1 MYLIKIKEVSDRLK
15 IIVEDLNSDGKF
27 DKNMA
32 IKRIGEEQEQLEKL
46 YQDIIKKQ
54 K

>member
-15 IIVEDLNSDGKF
+15 TIVEELNSEEKL
-27 DKNMA
+27 DKNRVVKMV
-32 IKRIGEEQEQLEKL
+32 GEEQEQLEKL

>member
-1 MYLIKIKEVSDRLK
+1 MYLIKIKEVSDQLK
-15 IIVEDLNSDGKF
+15 TIVEDLNSDGKF
-27 DKNMA
+27 DKNRVVKMV
-32 IKRIGEEQEQLEKL
+32 GEEQEQLEKL